1 VPFFLAGSEGASPI
15 GLCSPKKEVEMMNH
29 WLMMRLAKDRQ
40 ADLLREAQL
49 ARAGRNLRQ
58 AHKASLAQ
66 KARAFLLSLL

>member
-1 VPFFLAGSEGASPI
+1 
-15 GLCSPKKEVEMMNH
+15 MMNH